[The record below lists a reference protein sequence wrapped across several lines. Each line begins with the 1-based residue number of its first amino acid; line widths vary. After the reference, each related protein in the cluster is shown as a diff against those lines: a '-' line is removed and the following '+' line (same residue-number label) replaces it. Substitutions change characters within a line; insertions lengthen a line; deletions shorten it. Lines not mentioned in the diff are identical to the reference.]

1 MEFVDKIIG
10 VLADPPPEF
19 AFEVSEAG
27 LAWSAPRGK
36 GFTAFENGTLRV
48 SPSEENVLRPE
59 SMARAVREVTGEA
72 TGRKRRTAA
81 VILPDYAGRTTVL
94 DFDSF
99 PGKPEDQETLVKF
112 RLRKAVPFDIDSA
125 SMSYHPQPRT
135 GSKKV
140 DVVASSMSLETLARY
155 EAPFRA
161 AGLHVG
167 FVTTSML
174 SALDAV
180 PNSGCRVVVKLN
192 GVVLAIAV
200 TDGGALRLLRTI
212 ELPEASPD
220 AIGEHLI
227 PTLIYVEDEWG
238 RKPQSVYAVGFDPMW
253 LESELAAETLNS
265 PYGAAQANNA
275 GLLGWLA
282 AGGRL

>member
-1 MEFVDKIIG
+1 MSILDQING
-10 VLADPPPEF
+10 LLADPPPEF
-19 AFEVSEAG
+19 GFEVSETG
-27 LAWSAPRGK
+27 LAWASPKGK
-36 GFTAFENGTLRV
+36 GFTAFDPGTLRI

-59 SMARAVREVTGEA
+59 SMARAVREVTGDPQ
-72 TGRKRRTAA
+72 GRRRRTAA
-81 VILPDYAGRTTVL
+81 VILPDHAGRTTVL
-94 DFDSF
+94 DFDTF
-99 PGKPEDQETLVKF
+99 PAKAEEQESLVKF

-125 SMSYHPQPRT
+125 SVSFHPQPRA

-167 FVTTSML
+167 FITTSML
-174 SALDAV
+174 AALNAL
-180 PNSGCRVVVKLN
+180 PNTGCRVLVKLS
-192 GVVLAIAV
+192 GLVLALAV

-220 AIGEHLI
+220 SIAEHLL
-227 PTLIYVEDEWG
+227 PTLTYIEDEWG
-238 RKPQSVYAVGFDPMW
+238 KKPLGVYAAGFDPTW
-253 LESELAAETLNS
+253 LSSELPVEPLTGPL
-265 PYGAAQANNA
+265 GAAQSHNA

>member
-1 MEFVDKIIG
+1 MGFVESING
-10 VLADPPPEF
+10 LLADPPPEF
-19 AFEVSEAG
+19 GFEVSESG
-27 LAWSAPRGK
+27 LAWSSPKGK
-36 GFTAFENGTLRV
+36 GFTAFDPNTLRV

-59 SMARAVREVTGEA
+59 SIARAVREVTGEPA
-72 TGRKRRTAA
+72 GRKRRTAA

-99 PGKPEDQETLVKF
+99 PAKVEEQETLVKF

-125 SMSYHPQPRT
+125 SVSFYAQARA

-167 FVTTSML
+167 FVTASML
-174 SALDAV
+174 AALHAV
-180 PNSGCRVVVKLN
+180 PDAGCQVVVKLN
-192 GVVLAIAV
+192 GLVLALAV
-200 TDGGALRLLRTI
+200 TDGSALRLLRTI
-212 ELPEASPD
+212 ELPEASPE
-220 AIGEHLI
+220 AIAEHLI
-227 PTLIYVEDEWG
+227 PTLTYIEDEWG
-238 RKPQSVYAVGFDPMW
+238 KQPKNIYAVGFDPQW
-253 LESELAAETLNS
+253 LQPELSAEALNG
-265 PYGAAQANNA
+265 PFGAAQAHNA

-282 AGGRL
+282 AGGRI

>member
-1 MEFVDKIIG
+1 MGFAESING
-10 VLADPPPEF
+10 LLADPPPEF
-19 AFEVSEAG
+19 SFEVSEAG
-27 LAWSAPRGK
+27 LAWVSPKGK
-36 GFTAFENGTLRV
+36 GFTAFDPNTLRV

-72 TGRKRRTAA
+72 AGRKRRTTA

-99 PGKPEDQETLVKF
+99 PAKAEEQETLVKF

-125 SMSYHPQPRT
+125 AVSYFAQSRA

-167 FVTTSML
+167 FVTTSIL
-174 SALDAV
+174 AALHAV
-180 PNSGCRVVVKLN
+180 PDAGCQVVVKLN
-192 GVVLAIAV
+192 GTVLALAV

-220 AIGEHLI
+220 AIAEHLI
-227 PTLIYVEDEWG
+227 PTLTFIEDEWG
-238 RKPQSVYAVGFDPMW
+238 KKPQNVYAVGFDPRW
-253 LESELAAETLNS
+253 LESELAAEELNG
-265 PYGAAQANNA
+265 PFGVAQAHNA

-282 AGGRL
+282 AGGRI

>member
-1 MEFVDKIIG
+1 MGFPDKIKSL
-10 VLADPPPEF
+10 LADPPPEF
-19 AFEVSEAG
+19 GFEVSEAG
-27 LAWSAPRGK
+27 LAWSSSRGK
-36 GFTAFENGTLRV
+36 GFTAFDLGTMRI

-59 SMARAVREVTGEA
+59 SMARAVREVTGDA
-72 TGRKRRTAA
+72 NGRRRRTAA
-81 VILPDYAGRTTVL
+81 VILPDHAGRTTVL

-99 PGKPEDQETLVKF
+99 PGKPEEQETLVKF

-125 SMSYHPQPRT
+125 SVSYHAQPRA
-135 GSKKV
+135 GSKKI

-174 SALDAV
+174 AALNAV
-180 PNSGCRVVVKLN
+180 PTTGCRVLVKLS
-192 GVVLAIAV
+192 GLVLALAV

-220 AIGEHLI
+220 AIAEHLI
-227 PTLIYVEDEWG
+227 PTLTYIEDEWG
-238 RKPQSVYAVGFDPMW
+238 RKPQAVYAVGFDPQW
-253 LESELAAETLNS
+253 LEPELAAEALNG
-265 PYGAAQANNA
+265 PFGLAQAHNA

-282 AGGRL
+282 AGGRT

>member
-1 MEFVDKIIG
+1 MGFLENING
-10 VLADPPPEF
+10 LLADPAPDF
-19 AFEVSEAG
+19 SFEVSEAG
-27 LAWSAPRGK
+27 LAWSSAKGK
-36 GFTAFENGTLRV
+36 GFTEFDPNTLRV

-59 SMARAVREVTGEA
+59 SMARAVREVTGDA

-99 PGKPEDQETLVKF
+99 PAKAEEQETLVKF

-125 SMSYHPQPRT
+125 SVSYYAQPRS

-167 FVTTSML
+167 FVTTSMMA
-174 SALDAV
+174 ALHAV
-180 PNSGCRVVVKLN
+180 PGTGCQVVVKLN
-192 GVVLAIAV
+192 GTVLALAV

-220 AIGEHLI
+220 AIAEHLI
-227 PTLIYVEDEWG
+227 PTLTYIEDEWG
-238 RKPQSVYAVGFDPMW
+238 KTPQNVYAVGFDPQW
-253 LESELAAETLNS
+253 LAAELS
-265 PYGAAQANNA
+265 AEVLQGPFGAAQAHNA

-282 AGGRL
+282 AGGRI

>member
-1 MEFVDKIIG
+1 MSIVDKING
-10 VLADPPPEF
+10 LMADPPPEF
-19 AFEVSEAG
+19 GFEVSEAG
-27 LAWSAPRGK
+27 LAWSSAKGK
-36 GFTAFENGTLRV
+36 GFTAFEPNTIRV
-48 SPSEENVLRPE
+48 SPSEENILRPD
-59 SMARAVREVTGEA
+59 SMARAVREVTGEPG
-72 TGRKRRTAA
+72 GRKRRTAA

-99 PGKPEDQETLVKF
+99 PAKPEEQETLVKF

-125 SMSYHPQPRT
+125 SVSYFAQPRT

-140 DVVASSMSLETLARY
+140 DVIASSMSLETLARY

-167 FVTTSML
+167 FVTTSLMATL
-174 SALDAV
+174 NAV
-180 PNSGCRVVVKLN
+180 PDNGCRVVVKLN
-192 GVVLAIAV
+192 GTVLALAV

-220 AIGEHLI
+220 AIAEHLI
-227 PTLIYVEDEWG
+227 PTLTYVEDEWG
-238 RKPQSVYAVGFDPMW
+238 KKPVGVYAVGFDPQW
-253 LESELAAETLNS
+253 LLPDVTGEVLQSA
-265 PYGAAQANNA
+265 YGAAQAYNA

-282 AGGRL
+282 AGGRI

>member
-1 MEFVDKIIG
+1 MRIVDKING
-10 VLADPPPEF
+10 LLADPPPEF
-19 AFEVSEAG
+19 GFEVSDTG
-27 LAWSAPRGK
+27 LAWSSPRGK
-36 GFTAFENGTLRV
+36 GFTAFEPGTMRI
-48 SPSEENVLRPE
+48 SPSEDNILRPD
-59 SMARAVREVTGEA
+59 SVARAVREVTGEV

-99 PGKPEDQETLVKF
+99 PGKPEEQETLVKF

-125 SMSYHPQPRT
+125 SVSYHAQPRT

-140 DVVASSMSLETLARY
+140 DVIASSMSLETLARY

-167 FVTTSML
+167 FVTTSMMA
-174 SALDAV
+174 ALNAV
-180 PNSGCRVVVKLN
+180 PDNGCRVVVKLN
-192 GVVLAIAV
+192 GLVLALAAL
-200 TDGGALRLLRTI
+200 DGGSLRLLRTI
-212 ELPEASPD
+212 ELPEATAD
-220 AIGEHLI
+220 AIAEHLI
-227 PTLIYVEDEWG
+227 PTLTYIEDEWG
-238 RKPQSVYAVGFDPMW
+238 KKPQSVYAIGFDPQW
-253 LESELAAETLNS
+253 LAAEVPMEILAGPLGQS
-265 PYGAAQANNA
+265 QAHNA

>member
-1 MEFVDKIIG
+1 MSLVDSING
-10 VLADPPPEF
+10 LLADPPPEF
-19 AFEVSEAG
+19 GFEVSETG
-27 LAWSAPRGK
+27 LAWSSPKGK
-36 GFTAFENGTLRV
+36 GFTAFDPNTLRV

-59 SMARAVREVTGEA
+59 SMARVVREVTGEA
-72 TGRKRRTAA
+72 GGRKRRTAA

-99 PGKPEDQETLVKF
+99 PSKEEEQETLVKF

-125 SMSYHPQPRT
+125 SVSYFAQSRS
-135 GSKKV
+135 GSKKI
-140 DVVASSMSLETLARY
+140 DVVASSISLETLARY

-167 FVTTSML
+167 FVTTSMMA
-174 SALDAV
+174 ALNAV
-180 PNSGCRVVVKLN
+180 PTVGCQVVVKLN
-192 GVVLAIAV
+192 GNVLALAV

-220 AIGEHLI
+220 AIAEHLI
-227 PTLIYVEDEWG
+227 PTLTYIEDEWG
-238 RKPQSVYAVGFDPMW
+238 KKPQNVYAVGFDPRW
-253 LESELAAETLNS
+253 LEPDLAAEILNG
-265 PYGAAQANNA
+265 PYGAAQAHNA

-282 AGGRL
+282 TGGRI

>member
-1 MEFVDKIIG
+1 MGFVETING
-10 VLADPPPEF
+10 LLADPPPEF
-19 AFEVSEAG
+19 SFEVSEAG
-27 LAWSAPRGK
+27 LAWVSPKGK
-36 GFTAFENGTLRV
+36 GFTAFDPNTLRV

-72 TGRKRRTAA
+72 GGRKRRTTA

-99 PGKPEDQETLVKF
+99 PAKAEERETLVKF

-125 SMSYHPQPRT
+125 AVSYFAQSRA

-167 FVTTSML
+167 FVTTSIL
-174 SALDAV
+174 AALHAV
-180 PNSGCRVVVKLN
+180 PDAGCQVVVKLN
-192 GVVLAIAV
+192 GTVLALAV

-220 AIGEHLI
+220 AIAEHLI
-227 PTLIYVEDEWG
+227 PTLIFIEDEWG
-238 RKPQSVYAVGFDPMW
+238 KKPQNVYAVGFDPRW
-253 LESELAAETLNS
+253 LESELAAEELS
-265 PYGAAQANNA
+265 GPFGVAQAHNA

-282 AGGRL
+282 AGGRI

>member
-1 MEFVDKIIG
+1 MSIVDSING
-10 VLADPPPEF
+10 LLADPPPEF
-19 AFEVSEAG
+19 AFEVSEMG
-27 LAWSAPRGK
+27 LAWSSPKGK
-36 GFTAFENGTLRV
+36 GFTAFEPGTLRV
-48 SPSEENVLRPE
+48 SPSEENVLRAE
-59 SMARAVREVTGEA
+59 SMARVVREVAGEA
-72 TGRKRRTAA
+72 AGRKRRTAA
-81 VILPDYAGRTTVL
+81 LILPDYAGRTTVL

-99 PGKPEDQETLVKF
+99 PGKPEEQATLVKF

-125 SMSYHPQPRT
+125 SVSYYAQQRA

-167 FVTTSML
+167 FVTPSLL
-174 SALDAV
+174 SGLNAV
-180 PNSGCRVVVKLN
+180 PATGCRVVVKLS
-192 GVVLAIAV
+192 GLVLAIAV

-220 AIGEHLI
+220 AIAEHLM
-227 PTLIYVEDEWG
+227 PTLIYMQDEWG
-238 RKPQSVYAVGFDPMW
+238 QVPLTVYAVGFDPAW
-253 LESELAAETLNS
+253 LGLDQPAENLTG
-265 PYGAAQANNA
+265 PYGAAQAHNS

-282 AGGRL
+282 GGGRP

>member
-1 MEFVDKIIG
+1 MSILDSISG
-10 VLADPPPEF
+10 LLADPPPEF
-19 AFEVSEAG
+19 GFEVSETG
-27 LAWSAPRGK
+27 LAWSSPKGK
-36 GFTAFENGTLRV
+36 GFTAFDPNTLRV

-59 SMARAVREVTGEA
+59 SMARVVREVTGDA

-99 PGKPEDQETLVKF
+99 PAKAEEQETLVKF

-125 SMSYHPQPRT
+125 SLSYFAQARP

-140 DVVASSMSLETLARY
+140 DVVASSISLETLARY

-167 FVTTSML
+167 FVTTSMIAAL
-174 SALDAV
+174 SAV
-180 PNSGCRVVVKLN
+180 PAADCQVVVKLN
-192 GVVLAIAV
+192 GTVLALAV
-200 TDGGALRLLRTI
+200 TDRGALRLLRTI

-220 AIGEHLI
+220 AVAEHLI
-227 PTLIYVEDEWG
+227 PTLTYVEDEWG
-238 RKPQSVYAVGFDPMW
+238 KKPKNVFAVGFDPRW
-253 LESELAAETLNS
+253 LEADLSAEVLNG
-265 PYGAAQANNA
+265 PFGAAQAHNA
-275 GLLGWLA
+275 GLLGWLT
-282 AGGRL
+282 AGGRI

>member
-1 MEFVDKIIG
+1 MGFVESIKG
-10 VLADPPPEF
+10 LLADPPPEF
-19 AFEVSEAG
+19 SFEVSEAG
-27 LAWSAPRGK
+27 LAWVSPKGK
-36 GFTAFENGTLRV
+36 GFTAFDPNTLRV

-72 TGRKRRTAA
+72 GGRKRRTTA

-99 PGKPEDQETLVKF
+99 PAKAEERETLVKF

-125 SMSYHPQPRT
+125 AVSYFAQARAA
-135 GSKKV
+135 SKKV

-167 FVTTSML
+167 FVTTSL
-174 SALDAV
+174 LAALHAV
-180 PNSGCRVVVKLN
+180 PDAGCQVVVKLN
-192 GVVLAIAV
+192 GTVLALAV

-220 AIGEHLI
+220 AIAEHLI
-227 PTLIYVEDEWG
+227 PTLIFIEDEWG
-238 RKPQSVYAVGFDPMW
+238 KKPQNVYAVGFDPRW
-253 LESELAAETLNS
+253 LESELAAEELNG
-265 PYGAAQANNA
+265 PFGVAQAHNA

-282 AGGRL
+282 AGGRI

>member
-1 MEFVDKIIG
+1 MSIVDTING
-10 VLADPPPEF
+10 LMADPPPEF
-19 AFEVSEAG
+19 GFEVSEGG
-27 LAWSAPRGK
+27 LAWSSPKGK
-36 GFTAFENGTLRV
+36 GFTAFDPGTLRV

-81 VILPDYAGRTTVL
+81 VILPDHAGRTTVL

-99 PGKPEDQETLVKF
+99 PAKVEEQETLVKF

-125 SMSYHPQPRT
+125 SVSYFAQPRH

-140 DVVASSMSLETLARY
+140 DVIASSISLETLARY

-167 FVTTSML
+167 FVTGAML
-174 SALDAV
+174 AALNAV
-180 PNSGCRVVVKLN
+180 PNAGCRVVVKLN
-192 GVVLAIAV
+192 GLVLALAV
-200 TDGGALRLLRTI
+200 TDAGALRLLRTI
-212 ELPEASPD
+212 ELPEATPD
-220 AIGEHLI
+220 AIAEHLI
-227 PTLIYVEDEWG
+227 PTLTYVEDEWG
-238 RKPQSVYAVGFDPMW
+238 KKPETVYAVGFDPQW
-253 LESELAAETLNS
+253 LLPDVAAEPLNG
-265 PYGAAQANNA
+265 PMGAAQAHNA

-282 AGGRL
+282 AGGRV

>member
-1 MEFVDKIIG
+1 MGFAESING
-10 VLADPPPEF
+10 LLADPPPEF
-19 AFEVSEAG
+19 SFEVSEAG
-27 LAWSAPRGK
+27 LAWVSPKGK
-36 GFTAFENGTLRV
+36 GFTAFDPNTLRV

-72 TGRKRRTAA
+72 AGRKRRTTA

-99 PGKPEDQETLVKF
+99 PAKAEERETLVKF

-125 SMSYHPQPRT
+125 AVSYFAQARA

-167 FVTTSML
+167 FVTTSL
-174 SALDAV
+174 LAALHAV
-180 PNSGCRVVVKLN
+180 PGGSEIKRH
-192 GVVLAIAV
+192 GVGAGGHRRGRTAVV
-200 TDGGALRLLRTI
+200 TD
-212 ELPEASPD
+212 D
-220 AIGEHLI
+220 
-227 PTLIYVEDEWG
+227 
-238 RKPQSVYAVGFDPMW
+238 
-253 LESELAAETLNS
+253 
-265 PYGAAQANNA
+265 
-275 GLLGWLA
+275 
-282 AGGRL
+282 